1 MNWKG
6 KPLVSFET
14 IVKLI
19 GETKTRK
26 GLKVASRLDEKEYDD
41 GVEFTEEN
49 MEKLRIE
56 FHTLHPKWNY
66 SVLPN
71 DE

>member
-26 GLKVASRLDEKEYDD
+26 GLKVASRLDEKEYD
-41 GVEFTEEN
+41 
-49 MEKLRIE
+49 K
-56 FHTLHPKWNY
+56 
-66 SVLPN
+66 
-71 DE
+71 